1 MGGHSAVKLVLVDV
15 DGTLV
20 GKDGV
25 PPCVWPRVEAL
36 RAKGVRLS
44 LITGRPGRGE
54 TLGYARRLDPTG
66 LHVFESGAVVLALS
80 QDPHAPPATPVH
92 VAALPEAAAQE
103 AIRLARRLGLP
114 LEGYTAQGGFYVE
127 GDSPLL
133 QAHQDLLGLKAEGA
147 DLIKLEE
154 HLVRLQVLAGPEAPL
169 GALLDALPP
178 GLTYHVAESPKMPG
192 VRFVSLTKAGVSKLS
207 AARLVAEAYGLSLAE
222 CAMVGDGENDLEL
235 IRAVGLG
242 VAMGNAPESVKRAAK
257 RVVAPVEACGLGEA
271 LDLLG

>member
-92 VAALPEAAAQE
+92 VAALPEEAAQE

-127 GDSPLL
+127 GDSSLL
-133 QAHQDLLGLKAEGA
+133 QAHQDLLGLVAEGA
-147 DLIKLEE
+147 DLLRLEE
-154 HLVRLQVLAGPEAPL
+154 PLVRLQVLAGPKAPL
-169 GALLDALPP
+169 GALLDVLPAD
-178 GLTYHVAESPKMPG
+178 LTYHVAESPKMPG
-192 VRFVSLTKAGVSKLS
+192 VRFVSLTKEGVSKLS

>member
-80 QDPHAPPATPVH
+80 QAPHGPPATPVH
-92 VAALPEAAAQE
+92 VAALPEEAAQE

-147 DLIKLEE
+147 DLLRLEE
-154 HLVRLQVLAGPEAPL
+154 PLVRLQVLAGPEAPL

-192 VRFVSLTKAGVSKLS
+192 VRFVSLTKKGVSKLS

>member
-80 QDPHAPPATPVH
+80 QDLHGPPATPVH

-147 DLIKLEE
+147 DLLRLEE
-154 HLVRLQVLAGPEAPL
+154 PLVRLQVLAGPEAPL

>member
-80 QDPHAPPATPVH
+80 QDPHGPPATPVH

-133 QAHQDLLGLKAEGA
+133 QAHQDLLGLVAERA
-147 DLIKLEE
+147 DLLRLEE
-154 HLVRLQVLAGPEAPL
+154 PLVRLQVLAGPEAPL

-207 AARLVAEAYGLSLAE
+207 AARLVPRPTASPW
-222 CAMVGDGENDLEL
+222 
-235 IRAVGLG
+235 RS
-242 VAMGNAPESVKRAAK
+242 APWWGTGRTTWS
-257 RVVAPVEACGLGEA
+257 
-271 LDLLG
+271 

>member
-1 MGGHSAVKLVLVDV
+1 MGGNFVFRLVFVDV

-36 RAKGVRLS
+36 RAKGIRFS

-80 QDPHAPPATPVH
+80 QDPHGPPATPFQVE
-92 VAALPEAAAQE
+92 ALPQGAARE

-147 DLIKLEE
+147 DLLRLEE
-154 HLVRLQVLAGPEAPL
+154 PLVRLQVLADAHAPL
-169 GALLDALPP
+169 GALLDRLPP
-178 GLTYHVAESPKMPG
+178 GLSAHVAESPKMPG
-192 VRFVSLTKAGVSKLS
+192 VRFVSLTKRGVSKLS
-207 AARLVAEAYGLSLAE
+207 AAQVVAEAHGLSLAA

-242 VAMGNAPESVKRAAK
+242 IAMGNAPPSVKRAAQ
-257 RVVAPVEACGLGEA
+257 RVVAPVEACGLAEA

>member
-1 MGGHSAVKLVLVDV
+1 MGGHSAVKLVFVDV

-20 GKDGV
+20 AKDGV

-80 QDPHAPPATPVH
+80 QDPHGPPATPVH
-92 VAALPEAAAQE
+92 VAALPEEAAQE

-147 DLIKLEE
+147 DLLRLEE
-154 HLVRLQVLAGPEAPL
+154 PLVRLQVLAGPEAPL

-192 VRFVSLTKAGVSKLS
+192 VRFVSLTKEGVSKLS

>member
-1 MGGHSAVKLVLVDV
+1 MGGHSVFRLVFVDV

-80 QDPHAPPATPVH
+80 QDPHTPPATPVH
-92 VAALPEAAAQE
+92 VATLPEEAAKE
-103 AIRLARRLGLP
+103 AVRLARRLGLP
-114 LEGYTAQGGFYVE
+114 LEGYTAQGSFYVE

-133 QAHQDLLGLKAEGA
+133 KAHQDLLGLKAEGA
-147 DLIKLEE
+147 DLLGLDEP
-154 HLVRLQVLAGPEAPL
+154 LVRLQVLADPLAPL
-169 GALLDALPP
+169 GALLDRLPP
-178 GLTYHVAESPKMPG
+178 GLSAHVAESPKMPG
-192 VRFVSLTKAGVSKLS
+192 VRFVSLTKRGVSKLS
-207 AARLVAEAYGLSLAE
+207 AARLVAEAYGLSLAA

-242 VAMGNAPESVKRAAK
+242 IAMGNAPPSVKRAAQ
-257 RVVAPVEACGLGEA
+257 RVVAPVEACGLAEA

>member
-1 MGGHSAVKLVLVDV
+1 MGGHSAVKLVFVDV

-80 QDPHAPPATPVH
+80 QDPHGPPATLVH
-92 VAALPEAAAQE
+92 VAALPEETAQE
-103 AIRLARRLGLP
+103 AIRRARRLGLP

-147 DLIKLEE
+147 DLLRLEE
-154 HLVRLQVLAGPEAPL
+154 PLVRLQVLAGPEAPL

-235 IRAVGLG
+235 IQAVGLG

>member
-1 MGGHSAVKLVLVDV
+1 MGGHSVFRLVFVDV

-36 RAKGVRLS
+36 RTKGVRFS

-66 LHVFESGAVVLALS
+66 LHVFESGAVVLALA
-80 QDPHAPPATPVH
+80 QDPHTPPATPVH
-92 VAALPEAAAQE
+92 VAALPEEAAKE
-103 AIRLARRLGLP
+103 AVRLARRLGLP

-133 QAHQDLLGLKAEGA
+133 KAHQDLLGLKAEGA
-147 DLIKLEE
+147 DLLGLDEP
-154 HLVRLQVLAGPEAPL
+154 LVRLQVLADPLAPL
-169 GALLDALPP
+169 GALLDRLPP
-178 GLTYHVAESPKMPG
+178 GLSAHVAESPKMPG
-192 VRFVSLTKAGVSKLS
+192 VRFVSLTKRGVSKLS
-207 AARLVAEAYGLSLAE
+207 AARLVAEAYGLSLAA

-242 VAMGNAPESVKRAAK
+242 IAMGNAPPSVKRAAQ
-257 RVVAPVEACGLGEA
+257 RVVAPVEACGLAEA